1 MAVGK
6 RSKTAESNSATYKS
20 TKRWEANRR
29 RKLERILKEQPN
41 NERVKLA
48 MKSMVYRRK
57 TPTTS
62 MWSHYWKK
70 TAQLIKQ
77 FSGRFDK
84 ECMNSDPK
92 KAAEAMRMSFN
103 PNRDKETT
111 LPGKYNFF
119 SLETRIY
126 KGPK

>member
-6 RSKTAESNSATYKS
+6 RSKTAENNAAVYKS
-20 TKRWEANRR
+20 TKRWETNRK
-29 RKLERILKEQPN
+29 RKLERTLKEQPN
-41 NERVKLA
+41 NEQIKAA

-57 TPTTS
+57 TPTHR
-62 MWSHYWKK
+62 MWSASWKA

-92 KAAEAMRMSFN
+92 KAAEAMRMSFK
-103 PNRDKETT
+103 PKDDIKV
-111 LPGKYNFF
+111 PPKYNFF

-126 KGPK
+126 KGKK

>member
-6 RSKTAESNSATYKS
+6 RSKTAENNSAVYKS
-20 TKRWEANRR
+20 TKRWETNRK
-29 RKLERILKEQPN
+29 RKLERVLKEQPN
-41 NERVKLA
+41 NQQVKSAL
-48 MKSMVYRRK
+48 KSMVYRRK

-62 MWSHYWKK
+62 VWSHSWKK
-70 TAQLIKQ
+70 VAQLIKQ

-92 KAAEAMRMSFN
+92 KAAEAMRTCHKPEHS
-103 PNRDKETT
+103 PEVK
-111 LPGKYNFF
+111 LPHKYSFF

-126 KGPK
+126 KGSK